1 MLANMNYY
9 EKCYEVEYTW
19 RYIDGK
25 YYYTEKQSFNTEEE
39 SNQFVLE
46 LKDNPNIEVVRYKQS
61 FYQLW
66 EK

>member
-9 EKCYEVEYTW
+9 EKCYVVNYTW

-25 YYYTEKQSFNTEEE
+25 YYYTETQTFNTEEE

-46 LKDNPNIEVVRYKQS
+46 LKDNPNIEVVRYKQG

>member
-1 MLANMNYY
+1 MLANMIYH
-9 EKCYEVEYTW
+9 ERFYEVEYTW
-19 RYIDGK
+19 RYLGSN
-25 YYYTEKQSFNTEEE
+25 YYYTESRTFTTALE
-39 SNQFVLE
+39 SNKFVLE